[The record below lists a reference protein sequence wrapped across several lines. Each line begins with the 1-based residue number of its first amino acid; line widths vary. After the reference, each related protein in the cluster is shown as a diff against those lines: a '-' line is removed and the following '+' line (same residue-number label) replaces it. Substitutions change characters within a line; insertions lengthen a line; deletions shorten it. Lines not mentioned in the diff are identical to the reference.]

1 MALRLWY
8 RHCWQAPS
16 LWPDAFK
23 WPLPPHARIFF
34 VSEISS
40 ENSFYCNNRPAKPY
54 SQLFYNKATS
64 HINNTQTQPV
74 AAPGPNGCFLHFP
87 QAPLSRALQ
96 RWAPQLGVCHW
107 ALWGAQRTGE
117 ARPGQARQRARSLD
131 GCPRQGSTGDLCEGH
146 TPSPGSPALL
156 CAHPDLSNP
165 VSEPKSI
172 GSQRGGSFLTGKHS
186 LRDRASQPPHY
197 PKRCPFVLHHPC
209 FPLSA
214 DPFSLA
220 PQAAHHAEAR
230 F

>member
-1 MALRLWY
+1 VALRLWY

-87 QAPLSRALQ
+87 QTPLSRALQ

-117 ARPGQARQRARSLD
+117 ARPGQARPGRGHAASMAALAR
-131 GCPRQGSTGDLCEGH
+131 G
-146 TPSPGSPALL
+146 ALGI
-156 CAHPDLSNP
+156 CAKGTRHL
-165 VSEPKSI
+165 
-172 GSQRGGSFLTGKHS
+172 QAHR
-186 LRDRASQPPHY
+186 HY
-197 PKRCPFVLHHPC
+197 SVHILIIQT
-209 FPLSA
+209 LSA
-214 DPFSLA
+214 SPNL
-220 PQAAHHAEAR
+220 
-230 F
+230 

>member
-74 AAPGPNGCFLHFP
+74 AAPGPNGCYLHFP

-172 GSQRGGSFLTGKHS
+172 GSQRGRNISHRKTFATGQGITTTS
-186 LRDRASQPPHY
+186 L
-197 PKRCPFVLHHPC
+197 
-209 FPLSA
+209 
-214 DPFSLA
+214 
-220 PQAAHHAEAR
+220 PQALLFCFAPPL
-230 F
+230 FSSVC

>member
-54 SQLFYNKATS
+54 SQLFYNTATS

-74 AAPGPNGCFLHFP
+74 AAPGPNGCYLHFP

-172 GSQRGGSFLTGKHS
+172 GSQRGRNISHRKTFATGQGITTTS
-186 LRDRASQPPHY
+186 L
-197 PKRCPFVLHHPC
+197 
-209 FPLSA
+209 
-214 DPFSLA
+214 
-220 PQAAHHAEAR
+220 PQALPFCFAPPL
-230 F
+230 FSSVC

>member
-1 MALRLWY
+1 MPLRLWY

-74 AAPGPNGCFLHFP
+74 AAPGPNGCYLHFP

-117 ARPGQARQRARSLD
+117 ARPGQAEGTQ
-131 GCPRQGSTGDLCEGH
+131 PRWL
-146 TPSPGSPALL
+146 PSPGEHWGSVRR
-156 CAHPDLSNP
+156 AHAIS
-165 VSEPKSI
+165 
-172 GSQRGGSFLTGKHS
+172 RLTGTTLCTS
-186 LRDRASQPPHY
+186 
-197 PKRCPFVLHHPC
+197 
-209 FPLSA
+209 
-214 DPFSLA
+214 
-220 PQAAHHAEAR
+220 
-230 F
+230 